1 MSESAIQAAAQAAVA
16 LAVPGAKD
24 WSQTPADILPD
35 NLPAFTVTVTRDG
48 AIPAAMGADLE
59 EVQLT
64 VEVEYFAAFA
74 SSDEGRTQITAAGE
88 AIRAALRSDPALQAL
103 SDYTTGATLEV
114 ELAQKKSRM
123 GRATVT
129 LSVEAT
135 F

>member
-16 LAVPGAKD
+16 IAVADAKD
-24 WSQTPADILPD
+24 WSNNPADIMPD

-48 AIPAAMGADLE
+48 AIPAAMGSDLE
-59 EVQLT
+59 EVQIT
-64 VEVEYFAAFA
+64 IEVEYFAQF
-74 SSDEGRTQITAAGE
+74 GRGDNGRAITSAAGE
-88 AIRAALRSDPALQAL
+88 AIRAALRSDATLNAL
-103 SDYTTGATLEV
+103 SDFTTGANLEV
-114 ELAQKKSRM
+114 ELAQKKNRM